1 MIVAN
6 SYKFITL
13 EKNWELW
20 IGQQLRQYIEQT
32 HVNYFNIPVK
42 YRETEIWLITDVQNT
57 TPLLH
62 IFSKRWISTLWQ
74 SEEELLS
81 FMKTAEEMLYIIQ
94 YVQDKCRYRIDLN
107 LCNIIEK
114 FTFYFTKDLLIK
126 ENKYVTHSLQYYI
139 NVNMSRLK
147 HRKKMG
153 ALCLNR
159 IRGFDANINQ
169 HILGFLN

>member
-42 YRETEIWLITDVQNT
+42 YRETE
-57 TPLLH
+57 
-62 IFSKRWISTLWQ
+62 TLWQ

-81 FMKTAEEMLYIIQ
+81 FMTTPEEMLYIIQ